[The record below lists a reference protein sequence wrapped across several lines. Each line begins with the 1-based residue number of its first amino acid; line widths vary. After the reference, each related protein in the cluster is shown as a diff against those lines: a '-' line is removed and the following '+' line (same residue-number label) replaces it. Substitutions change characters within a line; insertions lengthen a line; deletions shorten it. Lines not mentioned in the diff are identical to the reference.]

1 MTRSAVFDVTG
12 SVDVTDPKSVCQSV
26 IDIMLARYTGAD
38 FTILNAVYDDFS
50 ALYQGRYA
58 GYVACETPYHDIQH
72 VLDVSLA
79 VVRLIDGYDKTHIDS
94 EQLGAELAVLAVI
107 VALFHDSGYIRT
119 VDDSLSSHGAEYTK
133 THVSRSADFL
143 NHYLPSIGLEKW
155 VSLSKQLVHFTGYEI
170 AIDDIAV
177 TESKHRI
184 LGALIGTGDVIAQ
197 MADVAYLDKCR
208 DRLYPEFELGGML
221 TRQRDDGSVEV
232 FYSSPEDLLI
242 KTPAFMS
249 KTITERLDG
258 HFGSVYH
265 YMDAHF
271 DGPNYYM
278 RAVETNYH
286 YLQSLLKKQDLELL
300 KQPLNRCE

>member
-1 MTRSAVFDVTG
+1 MARARIFDVTG
-12 SVDVTDPKSVCQSV
+12 NVDVTDPKRVCESVMS
-26 IDIMLARYTGAD
+26 ILSARFSGAD
-38 FTILNAVYDDFS
+38 FSILKKVYDDFS
-50 ALYQGRYA
+50 ALYQGRYS
-58 GYVACETPYHDIQH
+58 GYIACETPYHDIQH

-79 VVRLIDGYDKTHIDS
+79 VARLIDGHEKTHSES
-94 EQLGAELAVLAVI
+94 EQLGVELTILAII

-119 VDDSLSSHGAEYTK
+119 VDDQLTHHGAEYTK

-143 NHYLPSIGLEKW
+143 GEYLPSIGLENW
-155 VSLSKQLVHFTGYEI
+155 IGLSQQLVHFTGYEI

-177 TESKHRI
+177 SESKHRL

-221 TRQRDDGSVEV
+221 SAQKDDGSVEV

-258 HFGSVYH
+258 HFGGVYH

-271 DGPNYYM
+271 DGSNYYM
-278 RAVETNYH
+278 QAIEKNYH

-300 KQPLNRCE
+300 KQPLNRFE